1 MNNFECVKEFNRAF
15 DMVSKE
21 PQTYIGYDEDEFGF
35 IKINPFKNSR
45 EKIFESYSLIR
56 LRLNLIK
63 EEVEELYDA
72 VAENDFKET
81 RDAIGDICYVV
92 YGMADVLG
100 IDINSI
106 FTTTLQSEVIR
117 YYVDITNN
125 THNTTHNNTNNNN
138 ISTLFID
145 KIVNAYSNESKKNN
159 TFIKIT
165 NFNYV
170 KLFLNELIAN
180 YNDGDD
186 TEMKES
192 NDTEAQNTALKSKL
206 LENLTKTYLKLEAE
220 CQKELICYFDDNQTK
235 LHNYTKFQIVGNL
248 IYELLKLTYALGSL
262 YNIDVDADFSIIH
275 QSNMSKLCDT
285 EEDAKA
291 TVASYEL
298 KFKNGNSPYDSPY
311 YYELPELKKWIVKNK
326 STGKALKNIKYKE
339 VSFDVYNL

>member
-21 PQTYIGYDEDEFGF
+21 PKTYIGYDEDEFGF
-35 IKINPFKNSR
+35 IKINPFKNRR

-63 EEVEELYDA
+63 EEIEELYDA
-72 VAENDFKET
+72 IADNDFKET

-117 YYVDITNN
+117 YYVN
-125 THNTTHNNTNNNN
+125 HNEHIYNN

-145 KIVNAYSNESKKNN
+145 KIVNAYNNDSKNN
-159 TFIKIT
+159 TFFKIT

-170 KLFLNELIAN
+170 KLFLNELSSN
-180 YNDGDD
+180 YNDDDD

-192 NDTEAQNTALKSKL
+192 NDTDAQNIALKSKL
-206 LENLTKTYLKLEAE
+206 LENLKKTYLKLEAE

-235 LHNYTKFQIVGNL
+235 LHNYNKFQIVGNL

-285 EEDAKA
+285 EEDAKT

-311 YYELPELKKWIVKNK
+311 YYELPELNKWIVKNK

-339 VSFDVYNL
+339 VLFDVYNL

>member
-21 PQTYIGYDEDEFGF
+21 PQTYIGFDEDELGF
-35 IKINPFKNSR
+35 IKINPFKNR
-45 EKIFESYSLIR
+45 RQKIFESYSLMR

-63 EEVEELYDA
+63 EEIEELYDA
-72 VAENDFKET
+72 IADNDFKET

-106 FTTTLQSEVIR
+106 FTTTLQNEVIK
-117 YYVDITNN
+117 YYVK
-125 THNTTHNNTNNNN
+125 HNEHIHNN

-145 KIVNAYSNESKKNN
+145 KIINAYNSESKKNN
-159 TFIKIT
+159 TFLKIT

-170 KLFLNELIAN
+170 KLFLNELSSN
-180 YNDGDD
+180 YNDGED

-192 NDTEAQNTALKSKL
+192 NDTDNQNNVLKSNILKTL
-206 LENLTKTYLKLEAE
+206 LKTYLKLEAE

-262 YNIDVDADFSIIH
+262 YNIDVDADFAIIH

-291 TVASYEL
+291 TVASYDL

-311 YYELPELKKWIVKNK
+311 YYELPELNKWIVKNK

>member
-21 PQTYIGYDEDEFGF
+21 PKTYIGYDEDEFGF
-35 IKINPFKNSR
+35 IKINPFKNRR
-45 EKIFESYSLIR
+45 EKIFESCSLIR

-117 YYVDITNN
+117 YYVN
-125 THNTTHNNTNNNN
+125 HNEHIHNN

-145 KIVNAYSNESKKNN
+145 KIVNAYNNDSKNN
-159 TFIKIT
+159 TFFKIT

-170 KLFLNELIAN
+170 KLFLNELSSN
-180 YNDGDD
+180 YNDDDD

-192 NDTEAQNTALKSKL
+192 NDTDAQNIALKSKL
-206 LENLTKTYLKLEAE
+206 LENLKKTYLKLEAE

-235 LHNYTKFQIVGNL
+235 LHNYNKFQIVGNL

-285 EEDAKA
+285 EEDAKT

-311 YYELPELKKWIVKNK
+311 YYELPELNKWIVKNK

>member
-21 PQTYIGYDEDEFGF
+21 PKTYIGYDEDEFGF
-35 IKINPFKNSR
+35 IKINPFKNRR

-117 YYVDITNN
+117 YYVN
-125 THNTTHNNTNNNN
+125 HNEHIYNN

-145 KIVNAYSNESKKNN
+145 KIVNAYNNDSKNN
-159 TFIKIT
+159 TFFKIT

-170 KLFLNELIAN
+170 KLFVNELSSN
-180 YNDGDD
+180 YNDDDD

-192 NDTEAQNTALKSKL
+192 NDTDAQNIALKSKL
-206 LENLTKTYLKLEAE
+206 LENLKKTYLKLEAE

-235 LHNYTKFQIVGNL
+235 LHNYNKFQIVGNL

-285 EEDAKA
+285 EEDAKT

-311 YYELPELKKWIVKNK
+311 YYELPELNKWIVKNK